1 MEMTEKQ
8 LTGSKRKKCFLSFF
22 VESPA
27 STRVTRNSGKQ
38 PTIMSMFSKV
48 CVWEFYLVPFYTFSH
63 FIHLQ
68 QIVFPCVI
76 VLYKFLRI
84 TLSCSQKRKS
94 EDLNGEATNGQTEVK
109 KEEDAPEEVKHFYV
123 SDV

>member
-1 MEMTEKQ
+1 M
-8 LTGSKRKKCFLSFF
+8 FFF

-48 CVWEFYLVPFYTFSH
+48 WVYWFSIGPYTLAYTLIHFQQVKKKKNCKWKLQMYKCLYWEVN
-63 FIHLQ
+63 
-68 QIVFPCVI
+68 
-76 VLYKFLRI
+76 
-84 TLSCSQKRKS
+84 LSCSQKRKS
-94 EDLNGEATNGQTEVK
+94 EDLNGEATNGQNELK
-109 KEEDAPEEVKHFYV
+109 KEEDNVEEVVFLCT